1 MFMEKKMDSGT
12 EFAYNKRVGS
22 GTIIMSKREVI
33 LKKN

>member
-1 MFMEKKMDSGT
+1 MDSGT

-33 LKKN
+33 LKKI